1 MEEMNNLH
9 KSKGNET
16 ILVVDDEQMV
26 LKFVEFYLKDLGYN
40 IMTAKDGEEA
50 VNLYKQHIDTIKA
63 VIMDV
68 VMPNKDGIVAYEDL
82 KKINPDANI
91 FLMSG
96 NPNSRSLFDK
106 LPDIPFIPKPFNPY
120 DIAIKIRTSIDGI
133 P

>member
-1 MEEMNNLH
+1 MNNLQH
-9 KSKGNET
+9 SKGDET
-16 ILVVDDEQMV
+16 ILIVDDEHMV
-26 LKFVEFYLKDLGYN
+26 LNMLNFYLVDLGYN

-68 VMPNKDGIVAYEDL
+68 VMPNKDGIEAYEDL

-106 LPDIPFIPKPFNPY
+106 SPDIQFIPKPFNPY
-120 DIAIKIRTSIDGI
+120 DIANKIRTSIDGI
-133 P
+133 A